1 MLRKRIIVCLD
12 VAEGRVVKGTSFRDL
27 RDMGDPVELAQR
39 YQSEG
44 ADEIVFLDISAATEA
59 RRTLLDVV
67 SRTADRLFI
76 PLTVGGGINEVSHR
90 ILHAGGDHKVLGLF
104 LLQHQPL
111 HLDIVAGMAPVT
123 FGVEISERQVIRKA
137 ELDARHPIRDF
148 PRYKLQAT
156 ARRLVIEE
164 DS

>member
-76 PLTVGGGINEVSHR
+76 PLTVGGGINEV
-90 ILHAGGDHKVLGLF
+90 
-104 LLQHQPL
+104 
-111 HLDIVAGMAPVT
+111 
-123 FGVEISERQVIRKA
+123 
-137 ELDARHPIRDF
+137 
-148 PRYKLQAT
+148 
-156 ARRLVIEE
+156 
-164 DS
+164 